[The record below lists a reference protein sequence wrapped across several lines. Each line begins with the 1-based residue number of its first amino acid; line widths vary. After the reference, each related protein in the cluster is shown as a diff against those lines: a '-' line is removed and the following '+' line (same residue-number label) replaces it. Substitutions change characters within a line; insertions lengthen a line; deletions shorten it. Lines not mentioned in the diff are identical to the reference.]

1 MLLALIGYL
10 LWLFLIVLFAYS
22 ILSWVTMSGSLAYDS
37 PILKVQ
43 AVLARI
49 CEPVLRP
56 VRRIVPPI
64 RAGGANLDLS
74 VLVVWVVVLLLTTT
88 IFH

>member
-1 MLLALIGYL
+1 MLLRLIGYL
-10 LWLFLIVLFAYS
+10 LDLFLIVLIAYS
-22 ILSWVTMSGSLAYDS
+22 VLSWVTMAGSLAYDS
-37 PILKVQ
+37 PVLKIQ

-74 VLVVWVVVLLLTTT
+74 VLVVWVVILLLKATV
-88 IFH
+88 FN

>member
-1 MLLALIGYL
+1 MLALIGYV
-10 LWLFLIVLFAYS
+10 LWLFLIALFAYS
-22 ILSWVTMSGSLAYDS
+22 ILSWVTMAGNLAYDS
-37 PILKVQ
+37 PILKIQ

-56 VRRIVPPI
+56 VRRIIPPV

-74 VLVVWVVVLLLTTT
+74 VLVVWVVILLLTATV
-88 IFH
+88 FH

>member
-1 MLLALIGYL
+1 MLALIGYV

-22 ILSWVTMSGSLAYDS
+22 ILSWVTMAGSLAYDS
-37 PILKVQ
+37 PILKIQ
-43 AVLARI
+43 SVLARI

-56 VRRIVPPI
+56 VRRIIPPI

-74 VLVVWVVVLLLTTT
+74 VLVVWVVILVLTSTV
-88 IFH
+88 FH